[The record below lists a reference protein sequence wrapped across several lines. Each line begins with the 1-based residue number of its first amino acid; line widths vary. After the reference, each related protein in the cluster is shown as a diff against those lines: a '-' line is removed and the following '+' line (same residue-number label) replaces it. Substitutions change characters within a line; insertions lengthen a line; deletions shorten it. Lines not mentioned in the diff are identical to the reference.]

1 MKKIATICAAVVA
14 ALSFTSCE
22 QNPSSVTLENDIDS
36 LSYAFGMAQTHSP
49 RGSLVSQLNKE
60 IGLDTAYIDEFIKG
74 FYESATLKDDPKQ
87 LAHNIGIIFGL
98 QMQMEAKNLNKFYFD
113 GDSIMKVNEN
123 YIYAGFMAGVA
134 NKFDIMKADSAMI
147 YFNEKRIARR
157 HHHDGYQADVLRES
171 FIFFLIALEMFLRA
185 TLHATADGKV
195 GKLFEGSL
203 TVFALEHKKLLVVA
217 DDLRVLRSEG

>member
-36 LSYAFGMAQTHSP
+36 LSYAFGMSETHSP
-49 RGSLVSQLNKE
+49 RGSLVSLLNKE

-87 LAHNIGIIFGL
+87 LAHNLGVMFGI

-134 NKFDIMKADSAMI
+134 NKFDIMKADSATI
-147 YFNEKRIARR
+147 YFNEKRIAKE
-157 HHHDGYQADVLRES
+157 QAYYEKQQAEYEEMVRKQANAQQNEES
-171 FIFFLIALEMFLRA
+171 DDETVTIEEA
-185 TLHATADGKV
+185 TDNK
-195 GKLFEGSL
+195 E
-203 TVFALEHKKLLVVA
+203 E
-217 DDLRVLRSEG
+217 

>member
-1 MKKIATICAAVVA
+1 MKKIATICAAIVA

-134 NKFDIMKADSAMI
+134 NKFDIMKADSATI
-147 YFNEKRIARR
+147 YFNEKRIAKE
-157 HHHDGYQADVLRES
+157 QAYYEKQQAEYEEMVRKMQEEEQANAQQNEES
-171 FIFFLIALEMFLRA
+171 DNETVTIEGA
-185 TLHATADGKV
+185 TENK
-195 GKLFEGSL
+195 E
-203 TVFALEHKKLLVVA
+203 EKK
-217 DDLRVLRSEG
+217 

>member
-134 NKFDIMKADSAMI
+134 NKFDIMKADSATI
-147 YFNEKRIARR
+147 YFNEKRIAKE
-157 HHHDGYQADVLRES
+157 QAYYEKQQAEYEEMVRKMQEEEQANAQQNEES
-171 FIFFLIALEMFLRA
+171 DNETVTIEEA
-185 TLHATADGKV
+185 TDNK
-195 GKLFEGSL
+195 E
-203 TVFALEHKKLLVVA
+203 E
-217 DDLRVLRSEG
+217 

>member
-134 NKFDIMKADSAMI
+134 NKFDIMKADSATI
-147 YFNEKRIARR
+147 YFNEKRIAKE
-157 HHHDGYQADVLRES
+157 QAYYEKQQAEYEEMVRKMQEEEQANAQQNEES
-171 FIFFLIALEMFLRA
+171 DDETVTIEEA
-185 TLHATADGKV
+185 TDNK
-195 GKLFEGSL
+195 E
-203 TVFALEHKKLLVVA
+203 E
-217 DDLRVLRSEG
+217 

>member
-1 MKKIATICAAVVA
+1 MKKIATICAAIVA

-36 LSYAFGMAQTHSP
+36 LSYAFGMSETHSP

-87 LAHNIGIIFGL
+87 LAHNLGVMFGI

-134 NKFDIMKADSAMI
+134 NKFDIMKADSATI
-147 YFNEKRIARR
+147 YFNEKRIAKE
-157 HHHDGYQADVLRES
+157 QAYYEKQQAEYEEMVRKMQEEEQANAQQNEES
-171 FIFFLIALEMFLRA
+171 DNETVTIEEA
-185 TLHATADGKV
+185 TDNK
-195 GKLFEGSL
+195 E
-203 TVFALEHKKLLVVA
+203 EKK
-217 DDLRVLRSEG
+217 

>member
-134 NKFDIMKADSAMI
+134 NKFDIMKADSATI
-147 YFNEKRIARR
+147 YFNEKRIAKE
-157 HHHDGYQADVLRES
+157 QAYYEKQQAEYEEMVRKQANAQQNEES
-171 FIFFLIALEMFLRA
+171 DDETVTIEEA
-185 TLHATADGKV
+185 TDNK
-195 GKLFEGSL
+195 E
-203 TVFALEHKKLLVVA
+203 EKK
-217 DDLRVLRSEG
+217 

>member
-1 MKKIATICAAVVA
+1 MKKIATICAAIVA

-36 LSYAFGMAQTHSP
+36 LSYAFGMSETHSP

-113 GDSIMKVNEN
+113 GNSIMKVNEN

-134 NKFDIMKADSAMI
+134 NKFDIMKADSATI
-147 YFNEKRIARR
+147 YFNEKRIAKE
-157 HHHDGYQADVLRES
+157 QAYYEKQQAEYEEMVRKMQEEEQANAQQNEES
-171 FIFFLIALEMFLRA
+171 DNETVTIEEA
-185 TLHATADGKV
+185 TDNK
-195 GKLFEGSL
+195 E
-203 TVFALEHKKLLVVA
+203 EKK
-217 DDLRVLRSEG
+217 